1 MSSEFIQAEL
11 DLAEEHILACL
22 FKNAHNPQVGG
33 VTATFLAL
41 QGKSLTPL
49 LNSVI
54 LKAEAYIKPWL
65 KDNGYVDGEKVTLFI
80 KNKFNKDVAIPDFR
94 MIEFT
99 RSIEPLLM
107 FCGKY
112 LQ

>member
-1 MSSEFIQAEL
+1 MSNEFIQAEL
-11 DLAEEHILACL
+11 DLAEEHILTCL
-22 FKNAHNPQVGG
+22 FKDAHNPQVGG
-33 VTATFLAL
+33 VTATFLTL
-41 QGKSLTPL
+41 QGKSLAPL
-49 LNSVI
+49 LNSTI

-65 KDNGYVDGEKVTLFI
+65 KDNGYVDGTKVALYI
-80 KNKFNKDVAIPDFR
+80 KNKFNKDVTIPDFR

-99 RSIEPLLM
+99 RSIEPMLQ